1 MEKKNLIEQYNL
13 DNVKKRLDEING
25 YIARMDEEGEQ
36 NPNPEQGGEMDDMPQ
51 QQGAE
56 QQMRQ
61 PMGQD
66 NMQNGDV
73 PPAEATADNTADM
86 TMPETGGEEED
97 YMEVDDIEPED
108 EDAVETDIE
117 TEDDEVI
124 DVDDLTTSQEN
135 TEIKIG
141 ELNQNLST
149 LLSVVND
156 LKDAIDNN
164 DKKVDELRKEYE
176 RRNPTAA
183 EKTDIRRRMGAPYDT
198 TASGYWEVK
207 ADQMNNDNMVD
218 PRQDTDETVYEI
230 TLDDINNI
238 NDKSVSDSM
247 KYPKKLSDYINI

>member
-1 MEKKNLIEQYNL
+1 
-13 DNVKKRLDEING
+13 
-25 YIARMDEEGEQ
+25 
-36 NPNPEQGGEMDDMPQ
+36 
-51 QQGAE
+51 
-56 QQMRQ
+56 
-61 PMGQD
+61 
-66 NMQNGDV
+66 
-73 PPAEATADNTADM
+73 M

>member
-1 MEKKNLIEQYNL
+1 MEKKNLIEQYDL
-13 DNVKKRLDEING
+13 GDVKKRLDEING
-25 YIARMDEEGEQ
+25 YIARMDEDDDQ
-36 NPNPEQGGEMDDMPQ
+36 NSNPEHGGEMDNIPQ

-56 QQMRQ
+56 QPMQQ

-66 NMQNGDV
+66 NMQTGDV
-73 PPAEATADNTADM
+73 PPAEAPADNTADM
-86 TMPETGGEEED
+86 TMPDTGGEAED
-97 YMEVDDIEPED
+97 YMEVDDIEP
-108 EDAVETDIE
+108 
-117 TEDDEVI
+117 EDDEVI

-198 TASGYWEVK
+198 TASGYWEMK